1 MSCRYWRQP
10 GRRLA
15 QITKRRADGEGRR
28 SGVVCR
34 MRVRV
39 GTDRCRAT
47 ARRSLA
53 ALMPRGRF
61 VMALMRGA
69 GTVIL
74 VSRTRGRRAI
84 WRGSGGTRAKAV
96 YQEREYRD
104 DWDLDTTLHQNGN
117 SRPIPLF
124 RLRSAQ
130 SSFSRVLKKGL
141 SLKIR
146 L

>member
-15 QITKRRADGEGRR
+15 QITKQHADGEGRW

-39 GTDRCRAT
+39 GTNRRRAT

-53 ALMPRGRF
+53 APVHRGRF
-61 VMALMRGA
+61 VMALMRRA

-74 VSRTRGRRAI
+74 VNRARGRRAI
-84 WRGSGGTRAKAV
+84 RRGSGGTRAKAV

-104 DWDLDTTLHQNGN
+104 D
-117 SRPIPLF
+117 
-124 RLRSAQ
+124 
-130 SSFSRVLKKGL
+130 
-141 SLKIR
+141 
-146 L
+146 